1 MNTIAY
7 FGLPISLFKVSISSS
22 LSLWQNRDKWKA
34 GGVNT
39 MPEYTDIPEFEEVE
53 PDEWDLKM
61 MAECVDD
68 DPADVITFDESLAI
82 YGLTRNDL
90 HN

>member
-1 MNTIAY
+1 MNKIAC
-7 FGLPISLFKVSISSS
+7 FALPIPLSNLHTSSS
-22 LSLWQNRDKWKA
+22 LSLWQNMGEWIA

-39 MPEYTDIPEFEEVE
+39 VSEYTDIPEFEEVE

-61 MAECVDD
+61 LAECADD
-68 DPADVITFDESLAI
+68 DPADVISFDESLAI